1 MRAKHR
7 VRSFRSV
14 TERIEGKARAEA
26 ERQAR
31 GVPWLT
37 LFEFQKQYV
46 EWETFTLWVH
56 AIEEAASHAPG
67 WLRKAVEAN
76 CPGIKVS
83 RGTRLWKCLDNWKR
97 QTVFA
102 KPKAEGWM
110 RAVSFFA
117 ARDLAYSATWA
128 YWAYCER
135 CWTAERRH
143 SYPSF
148 AEWKSSAEACPDEV
162 LDLSGVR
169 EERKE
174 LIKAAKRA
182 GAECLQRAVAT
193 YLDVEAFAYWL
204 RPFLDEHLPLP
215 VDVRREMEN
224 RYPSFEMRDSWKW
237 DQMWAWLKNSQF
249 QEAQA
254 ARWFDAVVYTAE
266 LHPRRVN
273 VVDYHS
279 LYWSKKFRARQPS
292 PYPPFESWRHEAE
305 NYRPAG
311 SAVGH
316 VSRFSSDP

>member
-7 VRSFRSV
+7 IHSFRSLALQ
-14 TERIEGKARAEA
+14 IEGKARAEA

-37 LFEFQKQYV
+37 LFEFRKQYV

-56 AIEEAASHAPG
+56 VIEEAVSHAPG

-117 ARDLAYSATWA
+117 VRDLAYSALWA

-135 CWTAERRH
+135 RWSAERPE

-148 AEWKSSAEACPDEV
+148 PEWKSAADACPDEV
-162 LDLSGVR
+162 LDSSGLR

-182 GAECLQRAVAT
+182 GAECLQRSLAT
-193 YLDVEAFAYWL
+193 YLDAEAFAYWL
-204 RPFLDEHLPLP
+204 RPFWDARLPLP
-215 VDVRREMEN
+215 DGVLHEIEN
-224 RYPSFEMRDSWKW
+224 RYRLFEMRDSWKW
-237 DQMWAWLKNSQF
+237 DQMWTCLKKSQF

-254 ARWFDAVVYTAE
+254 AGWFDAVVYTAE
-266 LHPRRVN
+266 LHPGRTK
-273 VVDYHS
+273 VVDYYS
-279 LYWSKKFRARQPS
+279 LYWSKQFRERPPS

-305 NYRPAG
+305 NYRPK
-311 SAVGH
+311 
-316 VSRFSSDP
+316 